1 MPKKFEMNPLN
12 HIAIIMDGNGRWA
25 KTRSHSRVWGHIR
38 GVKVVSEIVEEADN
52 CGVKALTL
60 YAFST
65 ENWSRPFIEV
75 KTLFSLLK
83 KFLKREKERI
93 IKNRIKFCIIGDRSS
108 LPQDTLSLVRE
119 LEEITKNFDGM
130 KLTFAFSYGSRKEI
144 IQAVNNHISQN
155 PGQLISEE
163 CLSGQLF
170 NPDTGDV
177 DLLIRTGGDLRVSNF
192 LLWQLA
198 YAEFYFSPTPWP
210 NFTRKEFREIFFKVS
225 TRERRFGGVKES
237 PSLAESVLFA
247 KKNKDALRKSLRF

>member
-25 KTRSHSRVWGHIR
+25 KRRSHSRVWGHIR

-93 IKNRIKFCIIGDRSS
+93 IKNRIKFRIIGDETS
-108 LPQDTLSLVRE
+108 LPQDVLSLVSE
-119 LEEITKNFDGM
+119 LEEITKDFDGM

-144 IQAVNNHISQN
+144 VQAVNNHISQN

-163 CLSGQLF
+163 CLNGQLF
-170 NPDTGDV
+170 NSDTGDV

-210 NFTRKEFREIFFKVS
+210 NFTREEFRAIFSKVS
-225 TRERRFGGVKES
+225 SRERRFGGVKKS
-237 PSLAESVLFA
+237 SSLAESVLFA